1 MKSNK
6 LTTMIVLG
14 LIIGIIVGFAVNNLA
29 SPETAATYAKDIS
42 IFTDIFLRLIK
53 MIIAPLIISTL
64 VVGIAKMGDAKT
76 LGRVFSKTLFLF
88 ICAAFISILLGLVV
102 VNLLEPGV
110 GINFV
115 AEAGATV
122 AGIEPVP
129 FSFKVFIAHAIPTSI
144 VDAMARN
151 EILQIVVFSIFMGIS
166 LSAIGEEKAAPIVK
180 VLESL
185 VHLMLKLTGY
195 VMLFAPLTVFAAIS
209 AMISERGL
217 GVLVSAGIFMAEF
230 YMTLALLWL
239 ILIGCGIIIIGRC
252 TLRLI
257 RGITEPA
264 LLAFTT
270 SSSEAAFPGTLEA
283 LEKFGVSNKIASF
296 VLPIG
301 YSFNLVG
308 SMAYCSF
315 AVIFIAQAC
324 NIELSMGEQVT
335 MLLILMLTSKGMAGV
350 PRASLVVIAATL
362 NQFNI
367 PEAGLILLMGV
378 DPFLDMGRSATNV
391 MSNAIGAA
399 LVGRWEGEHYGDGC
413 RGSAKE
419 CNQAEEVK
427 DVKDARGSKGVEEDD
442 RIPQFVTEAEAK

>member
-1 MKSNK
+1 MKSK
-6 LTTMIVLG
+6 SLTTMIIAGLVLG
-14 LIIGIIVGFAVNNLA
+14 IIAGFIINTVATV
-29 SPETAATYAKDIS
+29 ETAKAYSQDIS
-42 IFTDIFLRLIK
+42 ILTAIFLRLIK

-76 LGRVFSKTLFLF
+76 LGRIFSKTLLLF
-88 ICAAFISILLGLVV
+88 ICASLISIALGLVI
-102 VNLLEPGV
+102 VNIFQPGA

-115 AEAGATV
+115 AHDAASV
-122 AGIEPVP
+122 AALKAEP
-129 FSFKVFIAHAIPTSI
+129 FTFKVFISHAIPTSI

-151 EILQIVVFSIFMGIS
+151 EVLQIVVFSIFLGCG
-166 LSAIGEEKAAPIVK
+166 LAAIGDKGAPIVH

-185 VHLMLKLTGY
+185 VEVMLKITGY
-195 VMLFAPLTVFAAIS
+195 VMLFAPFTVFAAIS
-209 AMISERGL
+209 AMIAERGL
-217 GVLVSAGIFMAEF
+217 GVLVSAGIFMGEF
-230 YMTLALLWL
+230 YMTLGLLWV
-239 ILIGCGIIIIGRC
+239 ILISISLATIGPC
-252 TLRLI
+252 VLRLTK
-257 RGITEPA
+257 GIAEPA

-270 SSSEAAFPGTLEA
+270 SSSEAAFPGTLKA
-283 LEKFGVSNKIASF
+283 LEKFGVSPKIASF

-315 AVIFIAQAC
+315 ATLFIAQAC
-324 NIELSMGEQVT
+324 NIHLGMGEQIT

-391 MSNAIGAA
+391 MSNAMGAA
-399 LVGRWEGEHYGDGC
+399 LVSRWEGEHFGEGC
-413 RGSAKE
+413 RGKAS
-419 CNQAEEVK
+419 QL
-427 DVKDARGSKGVEEDD
+427 ARL
-442 RIPQFVTEAEAK
+442 